1 LKILFT
7 LLLPIVTGLVA
18 TGAPKVP
25 ECFKVH
31 SLIRMDEDHY
41 WANWT
46 NACPYTIDSVYIM
59 VKFAGPSREGLGD
72 GVWALHFVTPGTH
85 QVTRFTSPRN
95 IPDFDSVY
103 VSKITTDWAE
113 ALHLEAAPEDQP
125 RTVEALTI
133 TAKLSADPRPAAQP
147 IPTLNALLESPAPVL
162 LPAPLPAPPPHADS
176 LSASEHHRRGRELL
190 NQGKFHEAI
199 EELSEAIRERSD
211 FALAYN
217 ARGFAYHLLREY
229 KRALADLDEAIRLN
243 PQYLNA
249 YQNRSSSRKAAGDR
263 AGSSEDAN
271 KVRALVRVTT
281 D

>member
-1 LKILFT
+1 MKILFT
-7 LLLPIVTGLVA
+7 LLLPIATGLVA

-103 VSKITTDWAE
+103 VSKITTDWVE
-113 ALHLEAAPEDQP
+113 ALHLEPDALAINAKWSAEPPAP
-125 RTVEALTI
+125 
-133 TAKLSADPRPAAQP
+133 QP
-147 IPTLNALLESPAPVL
+147 IPVLNVLLESPAPVL
-162 LPAPLPAPPPHADS
+162 LPAPVPAPSPHADS
-176 LSASEHHRRGRELL
+176 LSANEHHRRGRELL
-190 NQGKFHEAI
+190 NQRKFHEAI
-199 EELSEAIRERSD
+199 KELSEAIRERSD

-243 PQYLNA
+243 PQCLNA
-249 YQNRSSSRKAAGDR
+249 YQNRSSSRKAAGDLP
-263 AGSSEDAN
+263 GSSADAD
-271 KVRALVRVTT
+271 KVRVLAKVT